1 MLQMRESVQRGEWL
15 STALWLLRDGE
26 GGCLEAD
33 LSLWSCCRGTV
44 RREEKIGNGPGK
56 MPR

>member
-1 MLQMRESVQRGEWL
+1 MLQMWESVQRGEWL
-15 STALWLLRDGE
+15 SSALWLLRDGE

-33 LSLWSCCRGTV
+33 LSFWSCCRGTV
-44 RREEKIGNGPGK
+44 RREEKIGNGPEK

>member
-1 MLQMRESVQRGEWL
+1 MES
-15 STALWLLRDGE
+15 
-26 GGCLEAD
+26 D
-33 LSLWSCCRGTV
+33 LSFWSCCRGTV